1 MIFFYNVPQIVQSE
15 EYLTAADTDIIRR
28 TESDTNNIVD
38 KSEIIDVI
46 TKPEINDIV
55 DKSEINDVINEPI
68 INPLL
73 PDHESSEVIT
83 ESSFNNLTNKPD
95 INVIIVE
102 PPPETVSSQ
111 NLLTDDKVAENVL
124 HGDHESEK
132 VKVRRKRAVDATI
145 LTLYTQSS
153 FISVTFFKEQNGKGT
168 FSCIKENFE
177 ENATFKSKCL

>member
-46 TKPEINDIV
+46 TKPKVNDIV
-55 DKSEINDVINEPI
+55 DKSEINYV

-83 ESSFNNLTNKPD
+83 ESSINNLTNKPD

-153 FISVTFFKEQNGKGT
+153 FISVTFL
-168 FSCIKENFE
+168 
-177 ENATFKSKCL
+177 KSKMAKER

>member
-28 TESDTNNIVD
+28 TESDTDDIVN

-46 TKPEINDIV
+46 TKP
-55 DKSEINDVINEPI
+55 EINDVINEPI

-73 PDHESSEVIT
+73 PDPESSEVIP
-83 ESSFNNLTNKPD
+83 ESSINNFTSKPD
-95 INVIIVE
+95 INDIIAE

-111 NLLTDDKVAENVL
+111 NLSTHDIVAENVL

-145 LTLYTQSS
+145 LTLYTPSS
-153 FISVTFFKEQNGKGT
+153 FISVQ
-168 FSCIKENFE
+168 
-177 ENATFKSKCL
+177 